1 MSQPAST
8 ALQQEI
14 ALELQVTQ
22 TFDAQQEIER
32 RVAFLAERLTST
44 GLRSLVL
51 GISGGVD
58 STTAGRLCQLAVERA
73 RAAGHDATFYAMR
86 LPYGVQAD
94 EKDAQLALGFI
105 EADRVLTV
113 DVKPAS
119 DAALET
125 ALAGGTV
132 FRDAHH
138 QDFVQ
143 GNIKARQ
150 RMIAQYAVAGAHDG
164 LVVGTDHAAEAVSGF
179 FTKFGDG
186 AADLVPLTGLTK
198 RRVRAVADVLGAP
211 AELVWK
217 TPRRTW
223 RPSTRARPTRTRS
236 GSRTTTS
243 TTSWKASRSMSGPST
258 RSCAA
263 TASPSTSVSCR
274 SRRSGTAACHAA
286 GVRRRGGVV
295 SIRAHTRRPSG
306 PASVPQL
313 ETPGTAAS
321 RTRTSSSGSAAV
333 WLSTTTRSISSWSA
347 TCRLIRLPES
357 ATAAPTSS
365 ATICSTGASSGR
377 V

>member
-1 MSQPAST
+1 MSRPAST
-8 ALQQEI
+8 VLQQEI
-14 ALELQVTQ
+14 ARELEVSE
-22 TFDAQQEIER
+22 TFDAHREIER
-32 RVAFLAERLTST
+32 RVAFLADRLTST

-73 RAAGHDATFYAMR
+73 RESGHEARFYAMR

-94 EKDAQLALGFI
+94 EQDAQLALGFI
-105 EADRVLTV
+105 QADRVLTV

-119 DAALET
+119 DAALE
-125 ALAGGTV
+125 AAVAGGTV

-150 RMIAQYAVAGAHDG
+150 RMIAQYTVAGAHDG

-217 TPRRTW
+217 TPTADLETLD
-223 RPSTRARPTRTRS
+223 PGKADEDALGVTYDDIDDFLEGKPVDERAFDTI
-236 GSRTTTS
+236 
-243 TTSWKASRSMSGPST
+243 
-258 RSCAA
+258 
-263 TASPSTSVSCR
+263 
-274 SRRSGTAACHAA
+274 
-286 GVRRRGGVV
+286 VRRYRQTEHK
-295 SIRAHTRRPSG
+295 R
-306 PASVPQL
+306 
-313 ETPGTAAS
+313 
-321 RTRTSSSGSAAV
+321 
-333 WLSTTTRSISSWSA
+333 
-347 TCRLIRLPES
+347 RLPI
-357 ATAAPTSS
+357 AP
-365 ATICSTGASSGR
+365 
-377 V
+377 